1 MRYLEIHLNQ
11 KQVVQNSVRRNLSM
25 AKDNLER
32 TRNKLGS
39 TQEFYSYSV
48 VISYITLTY
57 TKITEQKYFRF
68 PGKALG

>member
-1 MRYLEIHLNQ
+1 
-11 KQVVQNSVRRNLSM
+11 M

-39 TQEFYSYSV
+39 TQEFYSYYV
-48 VISYITLTY
+48 VISYITYTY

-68 PGKALG
+68 PGKSLGLNAYNNKIYIRMKLLV